1 MLVLLYMA
9 PIQAP
14 MSEKRKDNAKVQTAH
29 VPEDWANL
37 QDNLAAS
44 SGLSLLLIN
53 GRQPPA
59 LKISNNNSI
68 CHAFQSSPA
77 HSHNCEKYCG
87 SAYKRVAETESVEH
101 YRCHAG
107 LHCFVTPIE
116 AEQEQKLAVIGGRAF
131 LNSADYR
138 QLVSRLMNG
147 DLKGLFNNSVLN
159 NIIFSNREKLDEL
172 LNNIQKTSFEELAD
186 SLSDNEVAAA
196 APQVKKKEPE
206 KEDVAVGGNNKT
218 TAEPLEIKA
227 DVSEKIVEAK
237 QPVTQPEMHV
247 GHKETNGL
255 EKIERTQLTQQTG
268 FESNRLS
275 KIEEPATDRIV
286 GLEDFFLSE
295 ASKRAYILMLK
306 PLIEKHGFKSISLL
320 VRRGN
325 GFVPVYLTGRFRHSP
340 IQIQLDPWDD
350 RLFQAA
356 KSETSI
362 VLKPIQKEEIQV
374 TKIEEQESGVL
385 ELFTMIYHEDVLGV
399 LLIGQPL
406 RHAAQRREVAGF
418 CREAALQLEIVR
430 LNMELERRAAIFAAL
445 KRMAERVNVLQPD
458 EMYRS
463 VLSHSSELMGAER
476 ASLLL
481 YDEETQELEVK
492 AASGPRA
499 KEASS
504 TRLQPGEGIAG
515 KVFEQGRPLV
525 TSDVRKEGFSN
536 LPERSYK
543 TSSFISYPLII
554 GERKIGVLNL
564 TDRTNGGEY
573 DDKDLKM
580 IESIAPH
587 IALALDRAEWQEKA
601 NEFEL
606 MSITDPLTGLL
617 NRRYLEER
625 IEEEVIRS
633 QRNNLQMS
641 FLMIDIDDFK
651 FYNDNN
657 GHQAGDRAL
666 ELTARCIKSVLRAD
680 DVAAR
685 YGGEEFSILLPQTSI
700 EEAELIAER
709 IRHKIETENCPFG
722 EKQPLGKLTVSVG
735 VAAYSTAF
743 NNTSAII
750 GAADRALYLAKRE
763 HKNAV
768 RILDQSNVI
777 PFFDATENSN

>member
-1 MLVLLYMA
+1 MAKLYMA

-14 MSEKRKDNAKVQTAH
+14 MSENRKDNAKGQNVH
-29 VPEDWANL
+29 VPEDWAIL

-59 LKISNNNSI
+59 LKISNNNSV
-68 CHAFQSSPA
+68 CHAFQTSPA
-77 HSHNCEKYCG
+77 HSHLCEKYCG
-87 SAYKRVAETESVEH
+87 TAYKRVTETESAEH

-116 AEQEQKLAVIGGRAF
+116 AEIEQKLAVIGGRAF
-131 LNSADYR
+131 LSIADYR
-138 QLVSRLMNG
+138 QLISRVMNG
-147 DLKGLFNNSVLN
+147 DLKSLFNNSILN
-159 NIIFSNREKLDEL
+159 NIVFSNREKLDEL
-172 LNNIQKTSFEELAD
+172 LNNIQKTSFEKLAD
-186 SLSDNEVAAA
+186 VLSDDVIDVTQTKTPQIPKEETAIGCVNEIDI
-196 APQVKKKEPE
+196 E
-206 KEDVAVGGNNKT
+206 T
-218 TAEPLEIKA
+218 IEIKTEET
-227 DVSEKIVEAK
+227 EKTVETEQTA
-237 QPVTQPEMHV
+237 TQQKLTVE
-247 GHKETNGL
+247 HKDTNGFGKT
-255 EKIERTQLTQQTG
+255 ENKPKQQTN
-268 FESNRLS
+268 FEPDRLS
-275 KIEEPATDRIV
+275 KIEEPAKEKIV

-295 ASKRAYILMLK
+295 ASKRAYISMLK

-325 GFVPVYLTGRFRHSP
+325 GFVPVYLTGQFRHSP
-340 IQIQLDPWDD
+340 IQIQLDPWDE

-356 KSETSI
+356 KGETSI
-362 VLKPIQKEEIQV
+362 VLKPIQKEEHQV
-374 TKIEEQESGVL
+374 STVEKQESGVL

-406 RHAAQRREVAGF
+406 RHAAQRREVAAF
-418 CREAALQLEIVR
+418 CREGALQLEIVR
-430 LNMELERRAAIFAAL
+430 LNMELERRSAIFSAL
-445 KRMAERVNVLQPD
+445 KRMAERVHVLQP
-458 EMYRS
+458 EETYRS
-463 VLSHSSELMGAER
+463 ILSHSSELLGAER

-481 YDEETQELEVK
+481 YDEETKELEVK

-499 KEASS
+499 KEASLMK
-504 TRLQPGEGIAG
+504 LQLGEGVAG
-515 KVFEQGRPLV
+515 KVFEEGRPLV
-525 TSDVRKEGFSN
+525 SNDIRKEGFFN
-536 LPERSYK
+536 APERSYK
-543 TSSFISYPLII
+543 TASFISYPLII

-564 TDRTNGGEY
+564 TDRTDGGDY

-587 IALALDRAEWQEKA
+587 IALAIDRAEWQEKA

-651 FYNDNN
+651 YYNDNN

-666 ELTARCIKSVLRAD
+666 EITARCLKTVLRAD

-709 IRHKIETENCPFG
+709 IRQKIEMELYPFG
-722 EKQPLGKLTVSVG
+722 EKQPLGKLTVSIG
-735 VAAYSTAF
+735 VAAYSTAL

-763 HKNAV
+763 HKNTV
-768 RILDQSNVI
+768 RILEHPNVI

>member
-1 MLVLLYMA
+1 MA
-9 PIQAP
+9 PIHAP
-14 MSEKRKDNAKVQTAH
+14 MSENRKDNAKGQNVH
-29 VPEDWANL
+29 VPEDWAIL

-68 CHAFQSSPA
+68 CQAFQSSPA
-77 HSHNCEKYCG
+77 HSHLCEKYCG
-87 SAYKRVAETESVEH
+87 TAYKRVSETESIEH

-116 AEQEQKLAVIGGRAF
+116 AELEQKLAVIGGRAF
-131 LNSADYR
+131 LNIADYR
-138 QLVSRLMNG
+138 QLVGRVMNG
-147 DLKGLFNNSVLN
+147 DLKSLFNDSILN

-172 LNNIQKTSFEELAD
+172 LNNIQKTTFAQLAD
-186 SLSDNEVAAA
+186 VLSDDIVD
-196 APQVKKKEPE
+196 APQIKKHELVE
-206 KEDVAVGGNNKT
+206 QEATVDDNKAT
-218 TAEPLEIKA
+218 SVIHEIKA
-227 DVSEKIVEAK
+227 NNSERVVKSEQLV
-237 QPVTQPEMHV
+237 PQPEFTV
-247 GHKETNGL
+247 EHKETNGL
-255 EKIERTQLTQQTG
+255 EKLANTQVTQQTD
-268 FESNRLS
+268 FEPDRLA
-275 KIEEPATDRIV
+275 KIEEPANDRIV

-325 GFVPVYLTGRFRHSP
+325 GFVPVYLTGQFRHSP
-340 IQIQLDPWDD
+340 IQIQLDPWDE

-356 KSETSI
+356 KAETSI
-362 VLKPIQKEEIQV
+362 VLKPIQKEENQ
-374 TKIEEQESGVL
+374 KPNIEGQESGVL

-406 RHAAQRREVAGF
+406 RHAAQRREVAAF
-418 CREAALQLEIVR
+418 CREGALQLEIVR
-430 LNMELERRAAIFAAL
+430 LNMELERRSAIFSAL
-445 KRMAERVNVLQPD
+445 KRMAERVHVLQP
-458 EMYRS
+458 EETYRS
-463 VLSHSSELMGAER
+463 VLSHSSELLGAER

-481 YDEETQELEVK
+481 YDEETKELEVK

-504 TRLQPGEGIAG
+504 TRLQLGEGVAG
-515 KVFEQGRPLV
+515 KVFEEGRPLV
-525 TSDVRKEGFSN
+525 SNDVSKEGFFNAS
-536 LPERSYK
+536 ERSYK

-554 GERKIGVLNL
+554 GDRKIGVLNL
-564 TDRTNGGEY
+564 TDRTEGGDY

-587 IALALDRAEWQEKA
+587 IALAIDRAEWQEKA

-651 FYNDNN
+651 YYNDNN
-657 GHQAGDRAL
+657 GHQAGDKAL
-666 ELTARCIKSVLRAD
+666 ELTARCIKTVLRAD

-709 IRHKIETENCPFG
+709 IRQKIEVEGYPFG
-722 EKQPLGKLTVSVG
+722 ERQPLGKLTVSIG
-735 VAAYSTAF
+735 VAAYSTAL

-750 GAADRALYLAKRE
+750 GAADRALYLVKRE

-768 RILDQSNVI
+768 RILDKPNVI